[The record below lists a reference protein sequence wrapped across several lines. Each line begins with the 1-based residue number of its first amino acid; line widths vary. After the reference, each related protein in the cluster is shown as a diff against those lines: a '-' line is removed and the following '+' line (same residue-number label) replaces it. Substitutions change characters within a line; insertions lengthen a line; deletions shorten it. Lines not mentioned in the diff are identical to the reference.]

1 MVKDF
6 SDEIYDTVQ
15 MLDSQTYKHCNR
27 VSRLCEIV
35 EAEYNLDNSLSMAA
49 KVHDIGKI
57 YFSESIN
64 NKIGAFTCVEKTL
77 MRLHPFLGY
86 SILTELHAP
95 PEICSIVLLHHGES
109 PPTIGKPDVYINER
123 IRFLANLLNTIDS
136 FEALT
141 SKRTYRQQFSLDQ
154 AVEILKKEPYAS
166 KDVLDMATRG
176 ILSLT

>member
-1 MVKDF
+1 MLKDF
-6 SDEIYDTVQ
+6 SDQVYDRVH

-35 EAEYNLDNSLSMAA
+35 ENEYNFDNTLSMAA

-64 NKIGAFTCVEKTL
+64 NKIGTFTSVEKTL
-77 MRLHPFLGY
+77 MSLHPFLGF
-86 SILTELHAP
+86 SILTELNTP

-109 PPTIGKPDVYINER
+109 PPTIGKPNYLVNENIN
-123 IRFLANLLNTIDS
+123 FLANLLNTIDS

-141 SKRTYRQQFSLDQ
+141 SKRTYRQKFSIDQ
-154 AVEILKKEPYAS
+154 AVEILKKEPYAA
-166 KDVLDMATRG
+166 KDIIDMAKRG
-176 ILSLT
+176 LLELT

>member
-6 SDEIYDTVQ
+6 SDQIYDKVQ
-15 MLDSQTYKHCNR
+15 MLDPQTYKHCNR

-35 EAEYNLDNSLSMAA
+35 EAEYNLDNTLSMAA

-64 NKIGAFTCVEKTL
+64 NKIGAFTTVEKNL
-77 MRLHPFLGY
+77 MSLHPFLGY
-86 SILTELHAP
+86 SILSELNAP
-95 PEICSIVLLHHGES
+95 PEICSIVLLHHGNS
-109 PPTIGKPDVYINER
+109 PPTIGKPEILVNDKIK
-123 IRFLANLLNTIDS
+123 FLANLLNTIDS

-141 SKRTYRQQFSLDQ
+141 SKRTYRQKFSLDQ

-166 KDVLDMATRG
+166 KDIIEMANRG